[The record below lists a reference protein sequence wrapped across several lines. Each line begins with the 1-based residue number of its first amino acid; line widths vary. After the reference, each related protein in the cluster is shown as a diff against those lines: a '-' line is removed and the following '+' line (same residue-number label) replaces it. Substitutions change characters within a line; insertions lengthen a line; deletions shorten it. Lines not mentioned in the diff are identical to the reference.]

1 MPSITIAVY
10 DGCRASSFT
19 NLLDML
25 DIANLQWQKRYATS
39 ETLFRW
45 QLASVDGKPIRTAT
59 QVRMAVDTT
68 LQSAAPADIVMV
80 AASKYSNKLE
90 FPDFLKRQRP
100 LTQWLKQRGEAGALV
115 MSLCT
120 GTFLLAE
127 SGLLNGKRAT
137 TTWWLADLFKNL
149 YPQVTLD
156 VNQLLIQDSN
166 VMVAGAGSTDALM
179 ALQLI
184 ERYMGQQIAS
194 LTSKL
199 MLVDNNQI
207 EQTPYLTLQQQL
219 QHNDSLV
226 ADAQTWLQVHMREP
240 GALEK
245 LAGHLNVSSRTL
257 IRRFKQVMDI
267 TPNRYLQNLRI
278 DAAKRLLESSG
289 SSIETVMLQV
299 GYNDLSSFSRL
310 FQRKTGLTPRAY
322 RARFQYAN
330 SPYVNTATG
339 T

>member
-10 DGCRASSFT
+10 DGCRTSSFS
-19 NLLDML
+19 NLMDML
-25 DIANLQWQKRYATS
+25 DIANLQWQKRYDTQEA
-39 ETLFRW
+39 LFRW

-59 QVRMAVDTT
+59 NVRIAVDTT
-68 LQSAAPADIVMV
+68 LQNATETDVIMV
-80 AASKYSNKLE
+80 AASKYSNKQE
-90 FPDFLKRQRP
+90 FPDYLKRQRP
-100 LTQWLKQRGEAGALV
+100 LIQWIKQRGEQGALV
-115 MSLCT
+115 MALCT

-127 SGLLNGKRAT
+127 SGLLDGKRAT
-137 TTWWLADLFKNL
+137 TTWWLADLFQRL
-149 YPQVTLD
+149 YPQITLD
-156 VNQLLIQDSN
+156 VNQLLVNSDN
-166 VMVAGAGSTDALM
+166 VIVAGAGSTDSIM

-184 ERYMGQQIAS
+184 ERYMGQQVAS

-226 ADAQTWLQVHMREP
+226 ADAQTWLQVHMKEP

-245 LAGHLNVSSRTL
+245 LATHLNVSSRTL

-278 DAAKRLLESSG
+278 DAAKRLLETSG
-289 SSIETVMLQV
+289 GTIETIMLQV

-322 RARFQYAN
+322 RARFQYRN
-330 SPYVNTATG
+330 PITG

>member
-1 MPSITIAVY
+1 MPTITIAVY
-10 DGCRASSFT
+10 DGCRPSSFT

-25 DIANLQWQKRYATS
+25 DIANLQWQKRY
-39 ETLFRW
+39 ETQEILFRW

-59 QVRMAVDTT
+59 NIRMAVDTT
-68 LQSAAPADIVMV
+68 LQNATETDMVMV
-80 AASKYSNKLE
+80 AASKYSNKEE
-90 FPDFLKRQRP
+90 FPDFVKRQRP
-100 LTQWLKQRGEAGALV
+100 LTQWIKQRGEDGALV
-115 MSLCT
+115 MTLCT
-120 GTFLLAE
+120 GTFLVAE
-127 SGLLNGKRAT
+127 SGLLDGKLAT
-137 TTWWLADLFKNL
+137 TTWWLSDLFQRL
-149 YPQVTLD
+149 YPKVTLD
-156 VNQLLIQDSN
+156 VNQLLINADN
-166 VMVAGAGSTDALM
+166 VMVAGAGSTDSLM

-226 ADAQTWLQVHMREP
+226 ADAQTWLQVHMKEP

-245 LAGHLNVSSRTL
+245 LATHLNVSSRTL

-289 SSIETVMLQV
+289 SSIETIMLQV

-322 RARFQYAN
+322 RARFQYA
-330 SPYVNTATG
+330 PPITG